1 MLPSARL
8 TLLIALGALF
18 LFLAPYWPGLRW
30 LGLLYDGVVV
40 ALCVCDYLL
49 LRAVDRVSVER
60 QVEETLSLGG
70 PEPVRLALHNRS
82 PQWLTLDLRDEPPLA
97 AAVER
102 HGFRFTLGPGHGW
115 RGEYR
120 LTPRERG
127 NHQFGGLHLRARTPL
142 GLLLRTRVV
151 PAKVEV
157 RVYPDVR
164 QIRQYDMLARQN
176 RTAQVGLRR
185 VRQIGAGTE
194 FERLRDYVPNDE
206 LRRVDWKATARRGAL
221 MTREYDVERTQT
233 VVLALDLGRT
243 MASRLELMTKADY
256 AVNACVLLSYV
267 AALADDHV
275 GLFTFAEQP
284 RQFLR
289 PGKGRAQVFR
299 LLEGLY
305 PQHAVTRESN
315 YRLAF
320 SHLAAQMRKRALII
334 LFTDLI
340 DPDSSRRLI
349 EAIGLLSRHH
359 RVLCVAFS
367 DYELAEVVEAP
378 PQGADDL
385 YRQAVAASMLDDR
398 RRALAELSRRG
409 VLSVDAG
416 PSGLTVAA
424 INKYLELKSAAKV

>member
-1 MLPSARL
+1 LLPSARL
-8 TLLIALGALF
+8 TLLLAFGAGFFFGAAYL
-18 LFLAPYWPGLRW
+18 PSLRW
-30 LGLLYDGVVV
+30 AGLLYDGIVV
-40 ALCVCDYLL
+40 ALCLHD
-49 LRAVDRVSVER
+49 LRALRAGERVLAER
-60 QVEETLSLGG
+60 RVEETLSLGG
-70 PEPVRLALHNRS
+70 PEPVFLGVTNRS
-82 PQWLTLDLRDEPPLA
+82 AQWLTIDLRDEPPLTTRP
-97 AAVER
+97 ER
-102 HGFRFTLGPGHGW
+102 HTFRFTLGPGHGW

-120 LTPRERG
+120 VTPRERG
-127 NHQFGGLHLRARTPL
+127 RHRFGPLHLRLRTPL
-142 GLLLRTRVV
+142 GLLLRTRTA
-151 PAKVEV
+151 PAAAEV

-164 QIRQYDMLARQN
+164 QIRHYELLARQN

-185 VRQIGAGTE
+185 VRQIGVGTE

-233 VVLALDLGRT
+233 VILALDLGRT
-243 MASRLELMTKADY
+243 MASRLEETTKADY

-275 GLFTFAEQP
+275 GLFAFAEQP
-284 RQFLR
+284 LYFLP
-289 PGKGRAQVFR
+289 PGKGRPQVFR

-305 PQHAVTRESN
+305 PLHARAREAN

-320 SHLAAQMRKRALII
+320 TSLAARMRKRALII

-349 EAIGLLSRHH
+349 DAVGVLAGRH

-367 DYELAEVVEAP
+367 DYELAQEIDTLPARP
-378 PQGADDL
+378 DDL
-385 YRQAVAASMLDDR
+385 YRQAVAASMLEDR
-398 RRALAELSRRG
+398 RRALAELAHRG

-424 INKYLELKSAAKV
+424 INKYLELKAAAKV

>member
-1 MLPSARL
+1 MLPSFRL
-8 TLLIALGALF
+8 TLLLALGSVLFFAAAYLPALRWAGLLFDGVLIALCGCD
-18 LFLAPYWPGLRW
+18 W
-30 LGLLYDGVVV
+30 LW
-40 ALCVCDYLL
+40 
-49 LRAVDRVSVER
+49 LRAAEQVTGSRR
-60 QVEETLSLGG
+60 VEETLSLGA
-70 PEPVRLALHNRS
+70 PEPVSLAVNNRS
-82 PQWLTLDLRDEPPLA
+82 GQWLTIDLRDEPPLSTA
-97 AAVER
+97 AER
-102 HGFRFTLGPGHGW
+102 HGFRFTLGPSHAW
-115 RGEYR
+115 RGEYS
-120 LTPRERG
+120 LIPRERG
-127 NHQFGGLHLRARTPL
+127 DHQFGPLHLRIRTPL
-142 GLLLRTRVV
+142 GLLLRTRVL
-151 PAKVEV
+151 PHSASV

-164 QIRQYDMLARQN
+164 QIRQYEMLARQN

-194 FERLRDYVPNDE
+194 FERLRDYVPDDE

-275 GLFTFAEQP
+275 GLFAFAEQP
-284 RQFLR
+284 LRFLQ
-289 PGKGRAQVFR
+289 PGKGRPQVFH
-299 LLEGLY
+299 LLEALY
-305 PQHAVTRESN
+305 PLQAAPREAN

-320 SHLAAQMRKRALII
+320 THLASRLRKRALVI

-340 DPDSSRRLI
+340 DPDASRRLI
-349 EAIGLLSRHH
+349 DAVGVLSRRH

-367 DYELAEVVEAP
+367 DYELADLVRAVPENDEE
-378 PQGADDL
+378 L
-385 YRQAVAASMLDDR
+385 YRQAMAASMLEDR
-398 RRALAELSRRG
+398 RRALAELARRG

-424 INKYLELKSAAKV
+424 INKYLELKAAAKV

>member
-1 MLPSARL
+1 M
-8 TLLIALGALF
+8 
-18 LFLAPYWPGLRW
+18 
-30 LGLLYDGVVV
+30 
-40 ALCVCDYLL
+40 
-49 LRAVDRVSVER
+49 
-60 QVEETLSLGG
+60 
-70 PEPVRLALHNRS
+70 
-82 PQWLTLDLRDEPPLA
+82 
-97 AAVER
+97 
-102 HGFRFTLGPGHGW
+102 
-115 RGEYR
+115 
-120 LTPRERG
+120 
-127 NHQFGGLHLRARTPL
+127 
-142 GLLLRTRVV
+142 LRTIPV
-151 PAKVEV
+151 PAPAEV

-185 VRQIGAGTE
+185 VRQVGLGSE

-243 MASRLELMTKADY
+243 MASRLEAMSKADY

-275 GLFTFAEQP
+275 GLYAFAEQP
-284 RQFLR
+284 LR
-289 PGKGRAQVFR
+289 YLQPGKGRPQVFN
-299 LLEGLY
+299 LLEALY
-305 PQHAVTRESN
+305 PLHAVPREAN

-320 SHLAAQMRKRALII
+320 TYLAARLRKRALII

-349 EAIGLLSRHH
+349 ESISVLSRRH

-367 DYELAEVVEAP
+367 DYELAEVVEAAP
-378 PQGADDL
+378 EQSDDL

-398 RRALAELSRRG
+398 RRALAELAHRG
-409 VLSVDAG
+409 ILTVDAG

-424 INKYLELKSAAKV
+424 INKYLELKAAARV

>member
-1 MLPSARL
+1 MLPSRRL
-8 TLLIALGALF
+8 TLLLALGACF
-18 LFLAPYWPGLRW
+18 FFAAAYLAGLRW
-30 LGLLYDGVVV
+30 AGLLFDGVVV
-40 ALCVCDYLL
+40 TLCVCDLL
-49 LRAVDRVSVER
+49 MLRAAERVAAHRE
-60 QVEETLSLGG
+60 VEETLSLGA
-70 PEPVRLALHNRS
+70 PEPVHLAVTNRS
-82 PQWLTLDLRDEPPLA
+82 AQWLTIDLRDEPPLSMA
-97 AAVER
+97 AER
-102 HGFRFTLGPGHGW
+102 HSFRFSLGPGHGW
-115 RGEYR
+115 RGEYAV
-120 LTPRERG
+120 TPRERG
-127 NHQFGGLHLRARTPL
+127 DHQFGSLYLRVRTPL
-142 GLLLRTRVV
+142 GLLLRTLTLPVSA
-151 PAKVEV
+151 PV

-164 QIRQYDMLARQN
+164 QIRQYEMLARQN
-176 RTAQVGLRR
+176 RTSQVGLRR

-275 GLFTFAEQP
+275 GLFAFAEQP
-284 RQFLR
+284 LRFQR

-305 PQHAVTRESN
+305 PLQAAPRESN

-320 SHLAAQMRKRALII
+320 THLATQLRKRALII

-340 DPDSSRRLI
+340 DPEASRRLI
-349 EAIGLLSRHH
+349 DSVGVLSRHH

-367 DYELAEVVEAP
+367 DYELADMVKAAP
-378 PQGADDL
+378 EGTNDL
-385 YRQAVAASMLDDR
+385 YRQAVAAGMLDDR
-398 RRALAELSRRG
+398 RRALAELARRG

-424 INKYLELKSAAKV
+424 VNKYLELKAAAKV

>member
-1 MLPSARL
+1 MLPSRRL
-8 TLLIALGALF
+8 TLLLALGAVFFFAAAYLPA
-18 LFLAPYWPGLRW
+18 LSWA
-30 LGLLYDGVVV
+30 GLLFDGVVV
-40 ALCVCDYLL
+40 ALCGGDYLL
-49 LRAVDRVSVER
+49 LRVAQRVSAARE
-60 QVEETLSLGG
+60 VEETLSLGG
-70 PEPVRLALHNRS
+70 PEPVRLAVANRS
-82 PQWLTLDLRDEPPLA
+82 AQWLTIDLRDEPPLA
-97 AAVER
+97 AAAEP
-102 HGFRFTLGPGHGW
+102 HSFRFTLGPGHAW
-115 RGEYR
+115 RGEYHV
-120 LTPRERG
+120 TPRERG
-127 NHQFGGLHLRARTPL
+127 DHRFGPLHLRIRTPL
-142 GLLLRTRVV
+142 GLLLRTLAV
-151 PAKVEV
+151 PAAAAV

-164 QIRQYDMLARQN
+164 QIRQYEMLARQN
-176 RTAQVGLRR
+176 RTTQVGLRR

-275 GLFTFAEQP
+275 GLFAFAEQP
-284 RQFLR
+284 LRFLP
-289 PGKGRAQVFR
+289 PGKGRPQVFR
-299 LLEGLY
+299 LLECLY
-305 PQHAVTRESN
+305 PLQAVPREAN

-320 SHLAAQMRKRALII
+320 ASLAAQQRKRALVI

-340 DPDSSRRLI
+340 DPEASRRLI
-349 EAIGLLSRHH
+349 ESVGVLARRH

-367 DYELAEVVEAP
+367 DYELADVVRAEP
-378 PQGADDL
+378 GGPDDL

-398 RRALAELSRRG
+398 RLALAELARRG
-409 VLSVDAG
+409 VLTVDAG

>member
-1 MLPSARL
+1 MLPSFRL
-8 TLLIALGALF
+8 TLLLALGSAFFFAAAYL
-18 LFLAPYWPGLRW
+18 PGLRW
-30 LGLLYDGVVV
+30 AGLLFDGVVV
-40 ALCVCDYLL
+40 ALCGCDLLL
-49 LRAVDRVSVER
+49 LRAAERISATR
-60 QVEETLSLGG
+60 QVEETLSLGA
-70 PEPVRLALHNRS
+70 PEPVHLAVANRS
-82 PQWLTLDLRDEPPLA
+82 AQWLTVDLRDEPPA
-97 AAVER
+97 AAAAER
-102 HGFRFTLGPGHGW
+102 HSFRFTLGPGHGW
-115 RGEYR
+115 RAEYSI
-120 LTPRERG
+120 TPRERG
-127 NHQFGGLHLRARTPL
+127 DHRFGPLHLRVRTPL
-142 GLLLRTRVV
+142 GLLLRTIVLPV
-151 PAKVEV
+151 SAPV

-164 QIRQYDMLARQN
+164 QIRQYEMLARQN

-275 GLFTFAEQP
+275 GLFAFAEQP
-284 RQFLR
+284 RRFLK
-289 PGKGRAQVFR
+289 PGKGRPQVFR

-305 PQHAVTRESN
+305 PLQAVPREAN

-320 SHLAAQMRKRALII
+320 AHLASQLRKRALII

-340 DPDSSRRLI
+340 DPDASRRLI
-349 EAIGLLSRHH
+349 DSVGVLSRRH

-367 DYELAEVVEAP
+367 DYELSDLIQAVPET
-378 PQGADDL
+378 QDDL
-385 YRQAVAASMLDDR
+385 YRQAVAASMLEDR
-398 RRALAELSRRG
+398 RRALAELARRG

-424 INKYLELKSAAKV
+424 INKYLELKAAAKV

>member
-8 TLLIALGALF
+8 ALLLALGAGF
-18 LFLAPYWPGLRW
+18 FFLAAYLPALRW
-30 LGLLYDGVVV
+30 TGLLFDGVVL
-40 ALCVCDYLL
+40 ALCVWDLRV
-49 LRAVDRVSVER
+49 LRAASRVNAER
-60 QVEETLSLGG
+60 QVEETLSLGA
-70 PEPVRLALHNRS
+70 PEPVRLAVANRS
-82 PQWLTLDLRDEPPLA
+82 DQWLTIDLRDEPPLRVSA
-97 AAVER
+97 GP
-102 HGFRFTLGPGHGW
+102 HSFRFTLGPGHGW

-120 LTPRERG
+120 LVPRERG
-127 NHQFGGLHLRARTPL
+127 DHQFGALHLRLRSPL
-142 GLLLRTRVV
+142 GLLLRTLSVTAPR
-151 PAKVEV
+151 EV

-176 RTAQVGLRR
+176 RTSQVGLRR
-185 VRQIGAGTE
+185 VRQIGIGTE

-243 MASRLELMTKADY
+243 MASRLEVMTKADY

-267 AALADDHV
+267 AALADDQI
-275 GLFTFAEQP
+275 GLFAFAEQP
-284 RQFLR
+284 RLFMR

-305 PQHAVTRESN
+305 SQHAVARESN
-315 YRLAF
+315 YRVAF
-320 SHLAAQMRKRALII
+320 THLASQLRKRTLVI

-349 EAIGLLSRHH
+349 ESIGVLSKRH

-367 DYELAEVVEAP
+367 DYELAEVVEALP
-378 PQGADDL
+378 ERPDDM
-385 YRQAVAASMLDDR
+385 YRQAVAASMLEDR
-398 RRALAELSRRG
+398 RRALAELARRG

-416 PSGLTVAA
+416 PSGLTVTAV
-424 INKYLELKSAAKV
+424 NKYLELKSAAKV